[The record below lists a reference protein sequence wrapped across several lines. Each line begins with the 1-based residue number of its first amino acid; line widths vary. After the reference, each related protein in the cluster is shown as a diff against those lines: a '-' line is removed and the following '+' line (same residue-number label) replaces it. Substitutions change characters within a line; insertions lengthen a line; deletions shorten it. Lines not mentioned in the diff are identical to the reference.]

1 MRIPVLLWACVAIT
15 LLAATAGAKEISK
28 TDKEARKQFTQGV
41 ELYENG
47 KYELAAIAFERAY
60 ELKPSYKILFNIAQ
74 VENSMEHYAAAYTAY
89 VRYLEEGGD
98 AVKKKRRKLV
108 EGEIE
113 RLETLVGRIEVASP
127 VDGAKIK
134 IDNEVVG
141 ETPLPAPVLIDLGKH
156 EVIVL
161 DSGEEILNETVK
173 VAGGETVTVTVE
185 IKEEEPP
192 APPEEPEPALEEAAP
207 PKRVWTWVAGG
218 VGAAAGIAAAVT
230 GGIASSR
237 SSDLEKNCTDG
248 ECPPGEWDTLD
259 STRNLATTTNVLIGV
274 AAAGVAAGV
283 ALFFL
288 EPRLG
293 QEEPIVTPLVTEE
306 GASITL
312 TGRF

>member
-1 MRIPVLLWACVAIT
+1 MRIPVLLSAFLAV
-15 LLAATAGAKEISK
+15 LLLGATAGAKGISK

-41 ELYENG
+41 ELYEKG

-98 AVKKKRRKLV
+98 KVKKKRRKLV
-108 EGEIE
+108 EGEID
-113 RLETLVGRIEVASP
+113 RLETLVGRIEIASP
-127 VDGAKIK
+127 VDGAKVK

-156 EVIVL
+156 EVVVL
-161 DSGEEILNETVK
+161 DSGEEILNEIVK

-192 APPEEPEPALEEAAP
+192 APPEEPEPALEEEP

-237 SSDLEKNCTDG
+237 SSDLEKNCADG

-293 QEEPIVTPLVTEE
+293 EEKPIVAPVVTEE